1 MSLVMPT
8 KNTIFSGI
16 PTTIFEVMS
25 RKAQQFNAVNLGQG
39 FPDVDGPVSLRKF
52 AAEAL
57 LNGSNQY
64 PPMPGLPG
72 LRQAV
77 AHSYARFQNVQIDWK
92 NQVVITSG
100 ATEALSDCINGLINP
115 GDEVVLLEPLYDC
128 YAPLVERAG
137 GIIKLVRLEPPN
149 WDLPTH
155 TLQSA
160 FSDNTKMLLLNNP
173 MNPAGKMFSRAEL
186 DLIVELCELHDVFI
200 VADEVYEHLTFDG
213 RPHISVLSLPK
224 AQARSVAISS
234 AGKTFSMTG
243 WKVGSVSGAA
253 HMIEPIIKAHQ
264 FTTFTTPPHLQMAVE
279 KGLELPDSY
288 FKEIKSDLSAKRD
301 RLAAGL
307 SALNFKV
314 GSCQAAYFLNADFSE
329 LSIGTTDLDACQAMV
344 REAGVATVPVS
355 AFYKGD
361 NPPQKFLRFC
371 FCKQDGVLDEALERL
386 DKWLAKSGTNAA
398 KSR

>member
-1 MSLVMPT
+1 MPST
-8 KNTIFSGI
+8 NAIYSGI

-25 RKAQQFNAVNLGQG
+25 RLAQQHDAVNLGQG
-39 FPDVDGPVSLRKF
+39 FPDVDGPLSLREY

-57 LNGSNQY
+57 LNGPNQY
-64 PPMPGLPG
+64 PPMPGLPV

-77 AHSYARFQNVQIDWK
+77 AQSYARFQGVTVDWQS
-92 NQVVITSG
+92 QVIITSG

-149 WDLPTH
+149 WELPVEA
-155 TLQSA
+155 LRGA
-160 FSDNTKMLLLNNP
+160 FSANTKLVLLNNP
-173 MNPAGKMFSRAEL
+173 MNPAGKMFSRPELEVIVDLCAE
-186 DLIVELCELHDVFI
+186 HNAFI

-213 RPHISVLSLPK
+213 RAHISILSLPN
-224 AQARSVAISS
+224 AQARSVAIGS

-243 WKVGSVSGAA
+243 WKVGTVTGAA
-253 HMIEPIIKAHQ
+253 QMIEPIAKAHQ
-264 FTTFTTPPHLQMAVE
+264 FTTFTTPPHLQMAVA

-288 FKEIKSDLSAKRD
+288 FDAIKADLSTKRD

-314 GSCQAAYFLNADFSE
+314 GTCQAAYFLNADFSA
-329 LSIGTTDLDACQAMV
+329 LPIGETDVEACQAMV
-344 REAGVATVPVS
+344 RDAKVATVPVS
-355 AFYKGD
+355 AFYKGSA
-361 NPPQKFLRFC
+361 PPRKFLRFC
-371 FCKQDGVLDEALERL
+371 FCKQDSVLDEAIERL
-386 DKWLAKSGTNAA
+386 DKWLNNSGPNAA
-398 KSR
+398 KTG